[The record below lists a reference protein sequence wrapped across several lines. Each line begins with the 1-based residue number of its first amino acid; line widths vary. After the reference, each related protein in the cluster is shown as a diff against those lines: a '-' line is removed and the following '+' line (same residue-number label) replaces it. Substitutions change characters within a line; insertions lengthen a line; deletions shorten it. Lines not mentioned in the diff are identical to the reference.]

1 MGLIGLLLLLNVVY
15 KGFTAALTQNRLKYL
30 ITVIFQF
37 SSYFFQ
43 SKGDLIKRLSA
54 IILFQMKTQKLAAI
68 DIGSNSI
75 KLAII
80 EAAASDS
87 FTVILQERER
97 VRLGE
102 TLKAQ
107 FITPEAIQKSADAIA
122 KFRSIAESR
131 NVNKIIAVATASV
144 REAENSNQFVDEV
157 ENKTGVRVEVLS
169 SIEEARLIGIAAVQ
183 NVGKQKGTLLNID
196 IGGGSTELSLM
207 QEGYPDQLFSMKLGS
222 VSLTNRFLFSN
233 PPKEKELRALRAE
246 IALAIERPTRELKN
260 QKWQISTGTS
270 GTILNL
276 ASLICFQN
284 SSVINKYAELDFKN
298 LVKLNQMLAKLPLEE
313 RGKLPDISLN
323 RAEVIVAGGQI
334 LEGVMRALKIQTVQP
349 CNFALREGVII
360 DYLREIEAENLPPV
374 PDVQDT
380 TLRGVFAIGR
390 RYGYEETHAL
400 QVSNL
405 AEKIF
410 DSLALAYKLERHQ
423 RTLLSA
429 AALLHDVGFHISHE
443 SHHKHSFYLIK
454 HSEITGFS
462 EAEKQIIAN
471 VARYHRGSFPRDKH
485 TEFMNLSEPDRNL
498 VWKLGAILRLADA
511 LDRSYENRVKDIRFS
526 RKGRNFT
533 LEIVSDKD
541 TTRERQA
548 IEMKKDM
555 FEQAYNCNLTVK

>member
-1 MGLIGLLLLLNVVY
+1 
-15 KGFTAALTQNRLKYL
+15 
-30 ITVIFQF
+30 
-37 SSYFFQ
+37 
-43 SKGDLIKRLSA
+43 
-54 IILFQMKTQKLAAI
+54 MKTQKLAAI

-102 TLKAQ
+102 TLKLR
-107 FITPEAIQKSADAIA
+107 FIPAEAIQKSADAIA

-144 REAENSNQFVDEV
+144 READNSNEFVE
-157 ENKTGVRVEVLS
+157 EIEKKTGVRVEVLS
-169 SIEEARLIGIAAVQ
+169 SIEEARLIGIASVQ
-183 NVGKQKGTLLNID
+183 NVGKQRGFLLNID

-207 QEGYPDQLFSMKLGS
+207 QDGYPDYLYSMKLGS
-222 VSLTNRFLFSN
+222 VSLTNRFLFGN
-233 PPKEKELRALRAE
+233 PPKEKELKALRAE
-246 IALAIERPTRELKN
+246 ISSALERPTRELKDK
-260 QKWQISTGTS
+260 KWQISTGTS

-276 ASLICFQN
+276 ASL
-284 SSVINKYAELDFKN
+284 SSFLTSNVANKYAELNYKN
-298 LVKLNQMLAKLPLEE
+298 LVRLNQSLAKLPLEE
-313 RGKLPDISLN
+313 RGKLPDISPN

-334 LEGVMRALKIQTVQP
+334 LEGVMRALKIQIVQP

-360 DYLREIEAENLPPV
+360 DYLREIEAESLPPV

-380 TLRGVFAIGR
+380 NLRGVFAIGR
-390 RYGYEETHAL
+390 RYGYEERHAL
-400 QVSNL
+400 QVAGL

-410 DSLALAYKLERHQ
+410 DSLALTYKFERHQ

-471 VARYHRGSFPRDKH
+471 IARYHRGSFPRDKH
-485 TEFMNLSEPDRNL
+485 PEFMALSEKDREL
-498 VWKLGAILRLADA
+498 IWKLSAILRIADA
-511 LDRSYENRVKDIRFS
+511 LDRTYESRVKDLRFS
-526 RKGRNFT
+526 RKGRNLT
-533 LEIVSDKD
+533 LEIISDKD
-541 TTRERQA
+541 TERERQTF
-548 IEMKKDM
+548 ELKKDM
-555 FEQAYNCNLTVK
+555 FEQSFNCSLSLS